1 MTRTNLD
8 EVAIDAGSVSRLL
21 AAQFPQWAS
30 RDVRFVEPAGTE
42 HAIYRLGEEM
52 MIRRPR
58 TPRVAVQPALDR
70 YWLPKLA
77 PLLPL
82 RLPVPIALGGPG
94 EGYPWPSTICEWIED
109 DRPRRN
115 ASPARRRP
123 LRT

>member
-1 MTRTNLD
+1 
-8 EVAIDAGSVSRLL
+8 
-21 AAQFPQWAS
+21 
-30 RDVRFVEPAGTE
+30 
-42 HAIYRLGEEM
+42 